1 MARAMG
7 ARTQLA
13 FAYESVY
20 GTAPASGFMKL
31 SMAESKLASAQP
43 LIDSELLGF
52 GRDPLAPIKDAITA
66 DGDITIPLDVDGIG
80 YWLKAIFGAPVTT
93 GTTPKVHTFQTGGW
107 TLPSMS
113 IEVGFPDIPTFK
125 MFSGVR
131 VNDFKFNM
139 QRTGNL
145 QATVGLIAQGET
157 PNVASQAGTLGT
169 LVNLTRFGQF
179 NGAIKRNGA
188 ALGNIVSGDVTY
200 SNNLDRVETIR
211 SDGKIEGADPGMA
224 SMKGALVARFAD
236 TTLITDA
243 QNGTPCE
250 LEFSWVISASQSLK
264 ITVHAVYLP
273 VPRIEIPGPGGIQA
287 TYDWQAAQSA
297 AVTPARMATIV
308 LTNAVAGY

>member
-1 MARAMG
+1 MARAVG

-20 GTAPASGFMKL
+20 GTAPVSGFTKL
-31 SMAESKLASAQP
+31 PFAESKLGAGQP
-43 LIDSELLGF
+43 LIDSELLGY

-66 DGDITIPLDVDGIG
+66 DGDITIPIDTDGIG
-80 YWLKAIFGAPVTT
+80 YWLKALFGAPATT

-107 TLPSMS
+107 VLPSLS
-113 IEVGFPDIPTFK
+113 LEVGLPDIPTYK

-131 VNDFKFNM
+131 ADTLKFTM
-139 QRTGNL
+139 QRSGNL
-145 QATVGLIAQGET
+145 QAIVGLIAQGET
-157 PNVASQAGTLGT
+157 PNVASQAGTLAT
-169 LVNLTRFGQF
+169 LATLTRFGQF
-179 NGAIKRNGA
+179 NGAIKRNTV
-188 ALGNIVSGDVTY
+188 ALANIVSGDVTY

-211 SDGKIEGADPGMA
+211 SDGKIESADPGMA
-224 SMKGALVARFAD
+224 SMKGSLVARFAD

-250 LEFSWVISASQSLK
+250 LEFSWIISANQSLK

-287 TYDWQAAQSA
+287 TFDWQAAQSA

-308 LTNAVAGY
+308 LTNSVAGY